1 MKGFTLGG
9 RSKAPPW
16 VRWAGEELVALGLQA
31 RRELDALELSLA
43 TADRLDTTT
52 LRRLQSLRALVDEAV
67 NGGKDLQHAPTDPQ
81 LVEWALGDEAFL
93 AVLVNELE
101 GR

>member
-43 TADRLDTTT
+43 TSEQLDTGV

-67 NGGKDLQHAPTDPQ
+67 GSGKDLQHAPTDAH
-81 LVEWALGDEAFL
+81 LVEWAMGDEAFL
-93 AVLVNELE
+93 AVLVARME
-101 GR
+101 G